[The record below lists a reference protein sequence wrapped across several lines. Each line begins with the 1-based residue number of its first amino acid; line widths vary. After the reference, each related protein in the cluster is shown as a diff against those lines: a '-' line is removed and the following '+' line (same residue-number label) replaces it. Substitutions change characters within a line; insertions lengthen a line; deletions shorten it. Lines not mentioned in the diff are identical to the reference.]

1 MSYRR
6 PVESVQD
13 YTNAFLVWFGV
24 LLFIGFC
31 FIAVAFGYIWVAIVA
46 YALNATFRWIGR
58 RINSG

>member
-24 LLFIGFC
+24 LLFMSFWM
-31 FIAVAFGYIWVAIVA
+31 IAVVLGYIWVAIVA
-46 YALNATFRWIGR
+46 LSLNESFKWIGR
-58 RINSG
+58 RTNRG